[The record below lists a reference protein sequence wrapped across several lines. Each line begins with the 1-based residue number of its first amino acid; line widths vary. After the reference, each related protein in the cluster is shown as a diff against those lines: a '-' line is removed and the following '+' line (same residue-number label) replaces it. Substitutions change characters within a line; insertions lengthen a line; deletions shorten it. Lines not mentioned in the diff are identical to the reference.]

1 MAGAVLGA
9 AALTAAVGA
18 GNTIYN
24 DKKGFSARHDQSHDS
39 QVALIQAL
47 TEKSL
52 KAFQDGNITKE
63 EYQELKVLSQ
73 K

>member
-9 AALTAAVGA
+9 AALGAAVGA
-18 GNTIYN
+18 GTTIYN
-24 DKKGFSARHDQSHDS
+24 DKKGFAARHDQTYDF
-39 QVALIQAL
+39 QMALIQAL

-63 EYQELKVLSQ
+63 EYQELKILSQ